1 MAGHI
6 IKVCNL
12 SYRYADGTQALRGL
26 SFSILSGEKVA
37 LMGPNGAGK
46 STLLLHLNGLY
57 LAQEGEVWVLGRRVS
72 RSNAEEVRKLVGMVF
87 QDPDDQV
94 LAPTVEEDVAF
105 GPRNMGLEPEEVK
118 RRVDKALEDVGL
130 LDLRRKAP
138 HNLSYGQKKRVAI
151 AGVLAMQPEILVL
164 DEPMAFLDP
173 LGQEGLLAILDRY
186 HRAGK
191 TLVIATHDVDFAA
204 AWADRILILSQ
215 GSLLASGPAQILC
228 DAGLVQR
235 AGLRLP
241 LVAQLFYGYLP
252 PGSAL
257 PHDLTS
263 GRSLLGELLRQG

>member
-1 MAGHI
+1 MAGDI
-6 IKVCNL
+6 IQVDNL
-12 SYRYADGTQALRGL
+12 SYLYADGTRALQGL
-26 SFSILSGEKVA
+26 SFNIRSGEKLA

-46 STLLLHLNGLY
+46 TTLLFHLNGLY
-57 LAQEGEVWVLGRRVS
+57 LAQQGEVRVLGRKVS
-72 RSNAEEVRKLVGMVF
+72 RANADEVRRVVGMVF

-105 GPRNMGLEPEEVK
+105 GPRNMGLAPGEVK
-118 RRVDKALEDVGL
+118 RRVEKALEDVGL
-130 LDLRRKAP
+130 VEVRRKPP

-173 LGQEGLLAILDRY
+173 AGQEALLAILDRY

-215 GSLLASGPAQILC
+215 GSLVALGPPQILC
-228 DAGLVQR
+228 RADLVHR
-235 AGLRLP
+235 VGLRLP
-241 LVAQLFYGYLP
+241 LIAQLFNGFLP
-252 PGSAL
+252 PGTAL
-257 PHDLTS
+257 PHDLAG
-263 GRSLLGELLRQG
+263 GRALLTALMHL